1 MKRIVSQIETMN
13 FEKLFDAFNRVIQQD
28 AKERVQN
35 SAKRYIAA
43 LENNLFE
50 T

>member
-1 MKRIVSQIETMN
+1 MYIKGNLSTKLTAAFSFLVSYFFQ
-13 FEKLFDAFNRVIQQD
+13 KD